1 MSFISLFITLLAIMN
16 PIGNAAIFIS
26 LTQGVTRSELVGISI
41 QTAVASFCVLVISA
55 ALGMPI
61 LNAIGVTMEAFKFG
75 GGLILMRV
83 GFSMFSGHHDKSNYN
98 PEEHH
103 DEIGNLAV
111 SPLAIPLITGPGAM
125 VTVIHAAHA
134 MSPNMINV
142 LLLLG
147 VILLNAVIVGACLY
161 ATTIKRFSL
170 VLRKKSIIGVVT
182 RLCGLLIIAIASTM
196 ILGALKAY
204 IGS

>member
-16 PIGNAAIFIS
+16 PIGNAAIFVS
-26 LTQGVTRSELVGISI
+26 LTQGVTRSELVTISI
-41 QTAVASFCVLVISA
+41 QTGIASFCVLIVSA
-55 ALGMPI
+55 ILGMPI

-83 GFSMFSGHHDKSNYN
+83 GFSMFSGSQDMSNYN
-98 PEEHH
+98 PKEHREEMG
-103 DEIGNLAV
+103 DLAV
-111 SPLAIPLITGPGAM
+111 SPLAIPLIAGPGAM

-134 MSPNMINV
+134 MTMNLVNILV
-142 LLLLG
+142 LSG
-147 VILLNAVIVGACLY
+147 VIGLNAVIVALCLY
-161 ATTIKRFSL
+161 ATTTRGFS
-170 VLRKKSIIGVVT
+170 VILRKKSIIGVIT

-196 ILGALKAY
+196 ILGALKSY